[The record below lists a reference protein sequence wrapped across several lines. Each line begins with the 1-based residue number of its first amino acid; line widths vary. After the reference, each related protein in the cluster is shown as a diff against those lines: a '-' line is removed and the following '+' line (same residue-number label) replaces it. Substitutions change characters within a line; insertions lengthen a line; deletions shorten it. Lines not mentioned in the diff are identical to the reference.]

1 VSRRAAL
8 ALGCAALGVALALAH
23 GEVFRA
29 GASRFVPLAPVSC
42 EAKLAPLRSA
52 DVTFEAWLVARH
64 ARTWLREPWN
74 LFDTPHC
81 APDAR
86 TLTLGMP
93 ALALGLL
100 GAPAAIFSREP
111 LLVYNLARV
120 LASAIAALAMA
131 LLVARWT
138 REPAA
143 GLAAGLLFAFHPLR
157 EELASHPMEWDL
169 AWTALA
175 LLVAERLLATG
186 RWRDV
191 ALLAVCGALQ
201 IAASFYALLASALLA
216 LPIGVWL
223 FVRRA
228 PRRASPAQLACA
240 VAAIAIAAAALLGP
254 FLVAHRA
261 GEIGGRALVFYA
273 PWQDYAP
280 GGAWFPGAAVVL
292 LAVIGLAAPRRVSVS
307 GVEGDPRPSLLLAA
321 VLVAFVAAGPTTAT
335 TLQRIGLPVPDFDPY
350 TGLARVLPGLDS
362 VRDVSLLA
370 SGAYLVICVLVG
382 AGIAAAIRAAGRF
395 RSAVA
400 AAAIALAGLVCFG
413 LGPVRWHLEEAR
425 PSDASIEFFARLA
438 RQGNTGALLELP
450 LDSVHGAATG
460 VDAQR
465 VLIQAWHG
473 RRTSACFA
481 SYPAPSAER
490 IRDLASRLPDAEAV
504 RALRELGFTTLVSHH
519 LPGATGA
526 WTEQRYA
533 DASRE
538 PDATLRRL
546 EQSDTATAY
555 ELITR

>member
-1 VSRRAAL
+1 MSRRAAL
-8 ALGCAALGVALALAH
+8 ALGGAVLAAALALAH

-29 GASRFVPLAPVSC
+29 GAARFVPLAPES
-42 EAKLAPLRSA
+42 AAAALDPLRSA

-64 ARTWLREPWN
+64 ARTWLREPWR

-100 GAPAAIFSREP
+100 GAPAALVSREP

-138 REPAA
+138 GEPVA

-175 LLVAERLLATG
+175 LLAAERLLARG

-191 ALLAVCGALQ
+191 ALLVLCGALQ
-201 IAASFYALLASALLA
+201 IAASFYALLAAALLA

-223 FVRRA
+223 LVRRA

-240 VAAIAIAAAALLGP
+240 VAAIALAAAALLGP
-254 FLVAHRA
+254 FLMARRA
-261 GEIGGRALVFYA
+261 GAIGGRALVFYA
-273 PWQDYAP
+273 PWPDYASV
-280 GGAWFPGAAVVL
+280 GVAVAL
-292 LAVIGLAAPRRVSVS
+292 LALLGLAAPRRFAVS
-307 GVEGDPRPSLLLAA
+307 GVEGDPRPSLALAA
-321 VLVAFVAAGPTTAT
+321 LLVAFVAAGPTTAT
-335 TLQRIGLPVPDFDPY
+335 TLQRIGLPVPAFDPY
-350 TGLARVLPGLDS
+350 AGLARVLPGLDS

-370 SGAYLVICVLVG
+370 SAVYLVVCVLAG

-395 RSAVA
+395 RGA
-400 AAAIALAGLVCFG
+400 AAAAAVALAWLVCFG
-413 LGPVRWHLEEAR
+413 VGPVRWRLEEAR
-425 PSDASIEFFARLA
+425 PSDASIDFFARLA
-438 RQGNTGALLELP
+438 REGNAGALLELP

-460 VDAQR
+460 VDARR
-465 VLIQAWHG
+465 VLLEAWHG

-481 SYPAPSAER
+481 SYPAPSADR

-504 RALRELGFTTLVSHH
+504 RALRELGFTTIISHH
-519 LPGATGA
+519 PPGATGA
-526 WTEQRYA
+526 WIEQRYA
-533 DASRE
+533 DASRA
-538 PDATLRRL
+538 PDAPLRRL
-546 EQSDTATAY
+546 DQSDTATAY
-555 ELITR
+555 ELIAR